1 MDEGPARLH
10 IETTV
15 GTIKSERLRRLGLRG
30 LGASI
35 AVFTLL
41 GIASIALHTAS
52 PCLISVIAQL
62 SGAAS
67 IIALLR
73 AGSRAPP
80 RMAPCTVTV
89 EGTAITIGQGSE
101 IIAQIPIASITQ
113 GHFEEPDR
121 VHLATASGVTW
132 VITVR
137 SAEEA
142 EALLRAA
149 SVTAAERVL
158 RVPLTSAASQIPGGP
173 AFGLIALLLLCPA
186 TFFTSLVATVGAK
199 ELTHQ
204 FSWGSFGAFSIV
216 VGLTA
221 ALSAITYAVFGLLRR
236 REALIGTDGIAYQK
250 SLRKQFI
257 PYGSVREVLPDT
269 RGVRLV
275 CTDGRSIVLPT
286 QERTDRPLSFGVT
299 APGAVPTPAEAR
311 RKALMDRIAQAKAAG
326 GGSVLARVA
335 LDKLDRN
342 DRPVTRWKLDLQNLA
357 KESADYRNRELS
369 LNDLCAVIEDAGAPP
384 ERRIAA
390 TVALAGRDKG
400 EAHRRVR
407 IAAQACADEELRRAL
422 ESAAEGEIEE
432 AYLEKRRSS
441 LK

>member
-1 MDEGPARLH
+1 MDDQPARLR
-10 IETTV
+10 IDTTV
-15 GTIKSERLRRLGLRG
+15 GTLKSERLRRLGLRG
-30 LGASI
+30 LGASV
-35 AVFTLL
+35 AVFALL

-89 EGTAITIGQGSE
+89 EGTVITIRQGSE
-101 IIAQIPIASITQ
+101 LIAEIPIASITQ

-137 SAEEA
+137 SPEEA

-286 QERTDRPLSFGVT
+286 QEQTDRPLSFGVT
-299 APGAVPTPAEAR
+299 AGAVPTPAEAR

-357 KESADYRNRELS
+357 KDSADYRNRELTPG
-369 LNDLCAVIEDAGAPP
+369 DLCAVIEDAGAPP

-390 TVALAGRDKG
+390 AVALAGRDKG

-407 IAAQACADEELRRAL
+407 IAVQACADEELKRAL

-432 AYLEKRRSS
+432 AYLEKRRGS